1 MYQKKKK
8 NCVLVIVLCL
18 NRQPFFGG
26 GGAPKGSRYPA
37 DWVFHR
43 RKGVSLMNG
52 PLIPDGLFNM
62 LGVLPPQLTVA
73 TGRKK
78 EKKKRQ
84 SDANCPCYINNLISS
99 QQVEHICKAE
109 VQEVKVKVVC
119 ILHIN
124 ITRNN
129 NF

>member
-1 MYQKKKK
+1 
-8 NCVLVIVLCL
+8 
-18 NRQPFFGG
+18 
-26 GGAPKGSRYPA
+26 
-37 DWVFHR
+37 
-43 RKGVSLMNG
+43 MNG

-78 EKKKRQ
+78 EMMPT
-84 SDANCPCYINNLISS
+84 ALVILIMLYHPNKSS
-99 QQVEHICKAE
+99 TFCKAE

-119 ILHIN
+119 ILLIS